1 MEIVSITNRTL
12 DSLIADFEELANKA
26 GEIADSK
33 DYALQDWLD
42 NQDVCTILNIGK
54 RTLQTY
60 RDRGKLP
67 FTQIDRK
74 MYYKPT
80 DVEKVLNECKSKNDR
95 L

>member
-12 DSLIADFEELANKA
+12 DSLIANFEELANEA

-42 NQDVCTILNIGK
+42 NQDVCRILNIGK

-74 MYYKPT
+74 MYYKPA
-80 DVEKVLNECKSKNDR
+80 DVEKVLNECKSKND
-95 L
+95 